1 MSQISSLV
9 AKSTNLVL
17 GKITNCT
24 SLPGK
29 LAYKINSNSLSDIC
43 IENTPVIFIMG
54 TNGKSTITNYLYNIL
69 KVLTNKNI
77 ISNISGANMY
87 QGILTC
93 LLLNQKKGK
102 IENSIILLE
111 VDELTMPN
119 LVRDGLIPDY
129 VLLNNLFDDQ
139 VDRYSSKENLVIKLK
154 DTFNSITSNLTLLIN
169 RDDPSLINLYG
180 LKEKENIHLL
190 TFSVQPKDTT
200 YSNRIIKND
209 LVFDYINYGNIGRFN
224 KKIISNTDVMN
235 TDFLTTYN
243 GEPNNIESSFLF
255 ELISD
260 NLNNI
265 DVSMVDMYFYLI
277 GSKKNIFNLYNIS
290 GALSLL
296 FTLINN
302 GDLGTEVSFNFL
314 RINSILNNVNIDGR
328 MEKFNLKNGNTAIL
342 NLVKN
347 EVGANLTISEF
358 NKFLQSNKSDI
369 IINFGNSYADG
380 KDLSWINKIDFS
392 VLSDNSN
399 NLKNIYILKD
409 ENAEV
414 LSAILDNKTLSDF
427 NLIVI
432 DKMKDVKIRNN
443 ILILSNFSKLKLS
456 RKFLKKNSYEI

>member
-1 MSQISSLV
+1 
-9 AKSTNLVL
+9 
-17 GKITNCT
+17 
-24 SLPGK
+24 
-29 LAYKINSNSLSDIC
+29 
-43 IENTPVIFIMG
+43 
-54 TNGKSTITNYLYNIL
+54 
-69 KVLTNKNI
+69 
-77 ISNISGANMY
+77 
-87 QGILTC
+87 
-93 LLLNQKKGK
+93 
-102 IENSIILLE
+102 
-111 VDELTMPN
+111 
-119 LVRDGLIPDY
+119 
-129 VLLNNLFDDQ
+129 
-139 VDRYSSKENLVIKLK
+139 
-154 DTFNSITSNLTLLIN
+154 
-169 RDDPSLINLYG
+169 
-180 LKEKENIHLL
+180 
-190 TFSVQPKDTT
+190 
-200 YSNRIIKND
+200 
-209 LVFDYINYGNIGRFN
+209 
-224 KKIISNTDVMN
+224 MN

-255 ELISD
+255 EFVSD

-302 GDLGTEVSFNFL
+302 GDLGAEVSFNFL

-443 ILILSNFSKLKLS
+443 ILILSNF
-456 RKFLKKNSYEI
+456 